1 MATTYTQMVD
11 KVLSWSN
18 RDIEVLPYATIKD
31 FINFAVDDAYRMLRV
46 PPLEHV
52 AEYDAV
58 TPIEVK
64 DARSSGVSELVIPG
78 DLIEFIQLRKKT
90 GIPFAPYNIYTAKSD
105 IRSFFDPYV
114 DKYDNFYYTRQQNSL
129 FVYPPFQD
137 SDVFELYYYRRLPEI
152 DARYGGIGLNSLRNN
167 VGGFRNFYYG
177 TTKANLMQIVMDS
190 EGSDVFTKDP
200 ELEGT
205 IHQYSDSDF
214 SIGKLAPNWLRDEN
228 EKIILYGALGQAFDY
243 LNEVETAQKYMQRFR
258 EEIEEL
264 NREDKMR
271 MTRGGNIQQHFV
283 TYQQI

>member
-52 AEYDAV
+52 AEYSTINTHDVLDAQR
-58 TPIEVK
+58 E
-64 DARSSGVSELVIPG
+64 GVSALVVPP

-90 GIPFAPYNIYTAKSD
+90 GVPTCPYQIYTAKSD
-105 IRSFFDPYV
+105 IRSFFDPFV
-114 DKYDNFYYTRQQNSL
+114 DKYDYYYYTRERNNIL
-129 FVYPPFQD
+129 IHPHFVD
-137 SDVFELYYYRRLPEI
+137 SDQFELYYYRRLPEI
-152 DARYGGIGLNSLRNN
+152 DARYDGISLTSARA
-167 VGGFRNFYYG
+167 GHRNFYYAD
-177 TTKANLMQIVMDS
+177 TEATLMQIVRDS
-190 EGSDVFTKDP
+190 ETQDVFIKDP
-200 ELEGT
+200 ELTGR
-205 IHQYSDSDF
+205 IHKYSDSDYGL
-214 SIGKLAPNWLRDEN
+214 GKLAPNWLRDEN

-243 LNEVETAQKYMQRFR
+243 LNEPENAQKYMQRFR

-271 MTRGGNIQQHFV
+271 MSRGGNVQQHFV
-283 TYQQI
+283 TYDQI